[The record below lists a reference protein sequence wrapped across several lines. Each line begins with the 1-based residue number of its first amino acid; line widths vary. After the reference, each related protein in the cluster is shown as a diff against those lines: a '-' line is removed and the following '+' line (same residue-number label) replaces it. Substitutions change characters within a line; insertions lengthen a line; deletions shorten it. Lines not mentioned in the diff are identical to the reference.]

1 MDPANLLTKRHWI
14 VELARRKPG
23 AVLYSL
29 NHVIDF
35 EWMRPAL
42 PAGRKVV
49 AQVAGPTNAPACP
62 ILGQLQR
69 DPRTPPT
76 APPPDRPSLQPS
88 SPVKNRM
95 RAICTSGLW
104 GASVATSSPPRPPPL
119 KRVNRDLLRRPL
131 PFARE
136 WRNARVYHRARRRA
150 APSGYCV

>member
-69 DPRTPPT
+69 DPRTPPA

-95 RAICTSGLW
+95 REICTSGTVGGEGGNIL
-104 GASVATSSPPRPPPL
+104 AYP
-119 KRVNRDLLRRPL
+119 
-131 PFARE
+131 
-136 WRNARVYHRARRRA
+136 A
-150 APSGYCV
+150 APTWQRHVALHPPWAQCAEFIIGARQRRTPGVVSALRP

>member
-1 MDPANLLTKRHWI
+1 MGSRSAFIVPLTAGNRARRDPNEGRGASRGENQWQDTWEGTMDPANLLTKRHWI

-62 ILGQLQR
+62 ILGQL
-69 DPRTPPT
+69 
-76 APPPDRPSLQPS
+76 
-88 SPVKNRM
+88 
-95 RAICTSGLW
+95 
-104 GASVATSSPPRPPPL
+104 
-119 KRVNRDLLRRPL
+119 
-131 PFARE
+131 
-136 WRNARVYHRARRRA
+136 
-150 APSGYCV
+150 